1 MKYTVEIGGRALE
14 IEISGGRVSVD
25 GRPVEAQLA
34 GLRDS
39 AIRRLQRGAEGR
51 TLVATRAEGGCWS
64 MLVDGARV
72 DAQVLTSRDLA
83 IRTAARKAGGQK
95 AGGIL
100 KAPMPGLVVRI
111 LVEERSSVE
120 AGQPLLVLE
129 AMKMETVLKAA
140 GPGTVTTIHVTPGA
154 RVEKGAPLLLVS

>member
-1 MKYTVEIGGRALE
+1 MKYTVEVGGRTVE
-14 IEISGGRVSVD
+14 IEINGGTVSVD

-39 AIRRLQRGAEGR
+39 AIRRLQRGREGR
-51 TLVATRAEGGCWS
+51 TLVARRDGESWS
-64 MLVDGARV
+64 MLVDGARI
-72 DAQVLTSRDLA
+72 DAQVLTNRDLA
-83 IRTAARKAGGQK
+83 LRTAARKAGGSK

-100 KAPMPGLVVRI
+100 KAPMPGLVVRV
-111 LVEERSSVE
+111 LVEERARVE

-129 AMKMETVLKAA
+129 AMKMENVLKAP
-140 GPGTVTTIHVTPGA
+140 GPGTVTSIHVTAGA